1 MSIFGILRTRWFGVS
16 NVSAPQDEVHQ
27 PKPISS
33 GDQFILD
40 QSKSTSNFQKAEAS
54 TVPAPLESFN
64 SIAVKYI
71 GFEKRF
77 KSVLAPMDDFHIS
90 KSSEIRSYFVNELP
104 TVVELAHMRPRT
116 ANNLISDRSAENQ
129 TIYQRLI
136 GIACGDTKAILQT
149 MDAISKSGGLD
160 EKLLFDCLHEVGRH
174 RPYEASHLM
183 TRLFGR
189 ASTKTRLAI
198 LNEFVNSSLIGDKQA
213 VGDLFVAL
221 LSRSTE
227 EERQNEIYPALL
239 SIIHNTTTLQYVVQA
254 KRGFLAAL
262 LRGWM
267 SEA

>member
-1 MSIFGILRTRWFGVS
+1 M
-16 NVSAPQDEVHQ
+16 
-27 PKPISS
+27 
-33 GDQFILD
+33 
-40 QSKSTSNFQKAEAS
+40 
-54 TVPAPLESFN
+54 ESFN

-77 KSVLAPMDDFHIS
+77 KSVLAPIDGFDVS
-90 KSSEIRSYFVNELP
+90 RPSEIRSYFVKELP
-104 TVVELAHMRPRT
+104 AAVELARMRPKT
-116 ANNLISDRSAENQ
+116 ANNLITDRLIENQ
-129 TIYQRLI
+129 TIYQRFVA
-136 GIACGDTKAILQT
+136 IACGDTKAILPT
-149 MDAISKSGGLD
+149 MDAISKSGESD
-160 EKLLFDCLHEVGRH
+160 ERLLFDCLHEVGKY

-198 LNEFVNSSLIGDKQA
+198 MNEFVNSSLIGDKQA

-239 SIIHNTTTLQYVVQA
+239 SIIHNTTTLQHAVQA